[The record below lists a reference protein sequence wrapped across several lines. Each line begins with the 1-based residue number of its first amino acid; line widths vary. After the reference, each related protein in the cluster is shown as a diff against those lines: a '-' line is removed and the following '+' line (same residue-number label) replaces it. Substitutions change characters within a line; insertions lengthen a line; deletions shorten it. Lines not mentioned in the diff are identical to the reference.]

1 MRSSLGKGALPSPLV
16 PDSDPIEPR
25 VVPRPSGADAE
36 PSRPRYLAI
45 DLGVS
50 RLAAGVVDDD
60 GRILVRDRVT
70 TPARHVWPALT
81 RLVGRVLAASPED
94 VRPVACGVSCVGPV
108 DHAAG
113 SVTAPQ
119 LPIWHGFA
127 LRDEVGE
134 ATGLPVELDTGGRAL
149 ARAEAWCGSAVDR
162 PDFVALLVGDTV
174 EGGIVARG
182 RLLQG
187 RSGNAGDLGHVVVE
201 GDGRACRCGGFGCLD
216 AYAGGASIE
225 AETSRPLR
233 RAPASIIE
241 RTGIMVGRAVASIAA
256 TVDVRLVVVAGSVP
270 SAFGQP
276 MFDAVDRELEQRSR
290 LGHLRRLRV
299 VPGSGGPLL
308 GAAALAR
315 ARQRR
320 AEDAAAGLHQ

>member
-1 MRSSLGKGALPSPLV
+1 V
-16 PDSDPIEPR
+16 PDREPIEPR
-25 VVPRPSGADAE
+25 VVPRPTGSEGDRTE
-36 PSRPRYLAI
+36 RRYLAI

-81 RLVGRVLAASPED
+81 RLVGRVLAASPDD
-94 VRPVACGVSCVGPV
+94 VRPVAAGVSCVGPV

-113 SVTAPQ
+113 SVNAPQ
-119 LPIWHGFA
+119 VPTWHGFA
-127 LRDEVGE
+127 IRDELAE

-149 ARAEAWCGSAVDR
+149 AQAEAWCGRAVDR

-174 EGGIVARG
+174 EGGIVAGG

-187 RSGNAGDLGHVVVE
+187 RSGNAGDLGHLVVE
-201 GDGRACRCGGFGCLD
+201 GEGRPCRCGGFGCLD

-225 AETSRPLR
+225 AETNRPLR
-233 RAPASIIE
+233 RAPSAIIE
-241 RTGIMVGRAVASIAA
+241 RTGIMVARAIASVAAM
-256 TVDVRLVVVAGSVP
+256 VDVRLVVVAGAVP
-270 SAFGQP
+270 AAFGQP

-290 LGHLRRLRV
+290 LVHLRRLLV

-315 ARQRR
+315 ARHRR
-320 AEDAAAGLHQ
+320 AEESATAATQ